1 MKACAPLALPSELR
15 HGVGCMG
22 LTTIRVR
29 LSNPRDRRRAVE
41 EELLVDSGAI
51 YAVVPAP
58 VLRRIGV
65 RPRGRERFTL
75 ADGTHITREVG
86 TVFLEIDGR
95 EGASRVVFGRR
106 GDAPLIGAVALG
118 ELGLMLHPQ
127 AHSAAAPP
135 PARLPHGPFSRREKR
150 RSRGRATIVEARRG

>member
-1 MKACAPLALPSELR
+1 VKACAPLALPSELR

-22 LTTIRVR
+22 LTTITVR

-118 ELGLMLHPQ
+118 ELGLMLHPLKRTLRPLRLLL
-127 AHSAAAPP
+127 ASRTGRFHEGRNDVPAAEQP
-135 PARLPHGPFSRREKR
+135 
-150 RSRGRATIVEARRG
+150 